1 MPRVNGKEFPY
12 TAAGKAAAVAY
23 RKLSNKGDGQKPITQ
38 AEVLKNIPQPSAGE
52 TQGSFVKG
60 QLAALDEGDRGVL
73 SPQNSTIAR
82 KVLVEF
88 YRRWAAQQTAK
99 KRGMRVR

>member
-1 MPRVNGKEFPY
+1 M
-12 TAAGKAAAVAY
+12 
-23 RKLSNKGDGQKPITQ
+23 
-38 AEVLKNIPQPSAGE
+38 
-52 TQGSFVKG
+52 KG

-99 KRGMRVR
+99 KRGMKVR